1 MVAPTTSPS
10 SAISESLVMV
20 ESSGA
25 GSCTKCDVL
34 LGRIQELECQL
45 EEEKEAKENMV
56 DCLDKT
62 FESLTNEIENH
73 KTKDAKVLHLT
84 AQLRDATTQLE
95 AKFQDNAAKD
105 FAKSIEDFKQE
116 ILNDKTALRMEL
128 DKVKQM
134 ETEQDCSEAESQPS
148 VQELI
153 DQVVY
158 LESEL
163 DFANLKVLQLEYQ
176 IQEDSAHFGSSTN
189 FLAVEDPSHSESP
202 ESIADGIQQSSI
214 KEAEVHEKMQTKVNT
229 PSHKLLEVQQ
239 ENSLLKTAREN
250 ADRIL
255 HEKFEHSNQL
265 SLHQFAHQYNQLVQ
279 ELEREKYNLVN
290 SEQEKAY
297 LRNHIN
303 WIVVEKE
310 SLGMRLAE
318 ANRRVSENR
327 VSEQKLKEQVAAKSE
342 QIEKLREKRD
352 HLERTIESTNAEIEA
367 LVDENKQLITENCKL
382 QKMNEQLLG
391 AHDTS
396 DMEES
401 LYRDC
406 TRTPAPSSPCT
417 PISPKTPTTPES
429 PVDEKPWMRGHK
441 RRSDEYECSDN
452 KKQKQ

>member
-10 SAISESLVMV
+10 SAISDSLVMV

-25 GSCTKCDVL
+25 GSCIKCDVL
-34 LGRIQELECQL
+34 LGRIRELECQL
-45 EEEKEAKENMV
+45 EEEKQAKENMA

-84 AQLRDATTQLE
+84 AQLRDATSQLE
-95 AKFQDNAAKD
+95 ARSQGKAAED

-116 ILNDKTALRMEL
+116 ILADKEVLRMEL

-134 ETEQDCSEAESQPS
+134 ETEQDCSEAPSQPS
-148 VQELI
+148 VQDLI

-176 IQEDSAHFGSSTN
+176 IQEDSAHLGSSTD
-189 FLAVEDPSHSESP
+189 FMAEEDPSQPESL
-202 ESIADGIQQSSI
+202 ESIADGTQQPSI
-214 KEAEVHEKMQTKVNT
+214 KEAEVHEKMQTEVKN
-229 PSHKLLEVQQ
+229 PSDQLLKLQQ
-239 ENSLLKTAREN
+239 ENSLLKTARGN
-250 ADRIL
+250 L
-255 HEKFEHSNQL
+255 HENLQSTNQQLHTVEHN
-265 SLHQFAHQYNQLVQ
+265 YTQLVE
-279 ELEREKYNLVN
+279 ELEREKCNFLN

-303 WIVVEKE
+303 WIVGEKE
-310 SLGMRLAE
+310 SLGIRLAE

-327 VSEQKLKEQVAAKSE
+327 VSEQKLKEQIAAKSE

-352 HLERTIESTNAEIEA
+352 YLEKIIGSTNAEVEA
-367 LVDENKQLITENCKL
+367 LVDENKHLITENRKL
-382 QKMNEQLLG
+382 QKINEQLLG

-417 PISPKTPTTPES
+417 PMTPKTPTTPES

-441 RRSDEYECSDN
+441 RRSDEYECSGN